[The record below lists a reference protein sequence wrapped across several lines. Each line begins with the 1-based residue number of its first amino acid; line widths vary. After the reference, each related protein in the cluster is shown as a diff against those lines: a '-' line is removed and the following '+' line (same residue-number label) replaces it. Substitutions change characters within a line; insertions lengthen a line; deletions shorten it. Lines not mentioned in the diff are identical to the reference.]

1 MSTKFSLIPVTIQFH
16 GGIVRHI
23 KIPAKM
29 TVKNLMD
36 QLKDLHYNITKGKQ
50 KEFFP
55 VGLVTKVGDL
65 NADYWLSDPKRT
77 LEPFRKNVC
86 LEVLYKSTE
95 IKHYRTE
102 IRNYVKI
109 SKEGFKNGTIV
120 RNNHDSKIY
129 MLRQFS
135 K

>member
-1 MSTKFSLIPVTIQFH
+1 M
-16 GGIVRHI
+16 
-23 KIPAKM
+23 
-29 TVKNLMD
+29 
-36 QLKDLHYNITKGKQ
+36 
-50 KEFFP
+50 
-55 VGLVTKVGDL
+55 TKVGDL

-129 MLRQFS
+129 MLRKFS